1 MDYGTLRVTTPDGQI
16 REYPIDVPSVVVG
29 RADGNRVVI
38 DHVSVSRRHAQLTI
52 ESGRVLVEDLG
63 SGTGTFVGGQRIA
76 ANTPTLVEGGQA
88 IRFGDTEA
96 RFQISEAAAPAPVE
110 APAAAGGGA
119 FAAATPISSTDREQT
134 VSVSL
139 ASPSAP
145 VAAGSPTT
153 ATVTV
158 QNRGNVVD
166 ELTISVV
173 DLPAPWVRVSRAT
186 ISLVPGAKDEVTIV
200 IQPPRASEATAGE
213 YPFAVAVLSREHQRE
228 VRALG
233 KIAVLPFTGFKLS
246 VQPARGKRDFKV
258 SVSNAGNVPASV
270 TLHASDDEAV
280 LDYKFEIESAELP
293 PGEERTVPLV
303 VTPKSK
309 KLLGAGEARLFRVEA
324 RPSGSQ
330 PMTAD
335 AQLTTQPPLERF
347 KWPVLAL
354 VFLLLFGGAGYGY
367 SQKCEVGAFPK
378 CHESKKAAAPVATP
392 TAVAATAGPPA
403 TAGPLVLRKGG
414 NGVIANSDPVP
425 TNTNC
430 LAVRKGDTPAISPDN
445 VVGRLCT
452 GTRVAIKDGPS
463 NDGTYIWWVVEGN
476 GLTGW
481 AAEKRVDGTGVPFI
495 LVAP

>member
-38 DHVSVSRRHAQLTI
+38 DHVSVSRRHAQLSI

-76 ANTPTLVEGGQA
+76 ANTPTLVEPGTA

-110 APAAAGGGA
+110 APSAGGAGA
-119 FAAATPISSTDREQT
+119 FAAATPVSATDREQT
-134 VSVSL
+134 ISVSL

-158 QNRGNVVD
+158 QNRGSVLD
-166 ELTISVV
+166 ELTIAVV
-173 DLPAPWVRVSRAT
+173 DLPAAWVRVSRAT
-186 ISLVPGAKDEVTIV
+186 LTLVPGAKDEVTIV
-200 IQPPRASEATAGE
+200 IQPPRTSEATAGE
-213 YPFAVAVLSREHQRE
+213 YPFAVAVNSREHKRE

-233 KIAVLPFTGFKLS
+233 KMAILPFTGFKLGL
-246 VQPARGKRDFKV
+246 QPPRGKRDFKV
-258 SVSNAGNVPASV
+258 AASNTGNVPASF
-270 TLHASDDEAV
+270 TLHAADDDAV
-280 LDYKFEIESAELP
+280 FDYKFEIESAELR
-293 PGEERTVPLV
+293 PGEERIVPLL

-330 PMTAD
+330 PVTAD

-354 VFLLLFGGAGYGY
+354 VLLLLFGGAGFGY
-367 SQKCEVGAFPK
+367 TQKCDVGALPK
-378 CHESKKAAAPVATP
+378 CHESKKAATPATTP
-392 TAVAATAGPPA
+392 TAVASAAGPTA
-403 TAGPLVLRKGG
+403 TAGPLVLHKGG

-452 GTRVAIKDGPS
+452 GTKVAIKDGPS
-463 NDGTYIWWVVEGN
+463 NDGTYVWWLVEGN

>member
-29 RADGNRVVI
+29 RADANRVVI

-52 ESGRVLVEDLG
+52 ESGRVTVEDLG

-96 RFQISEAAAPAPVE
+96 RFLISEAAAPAPAE
-110 APAAAGGGA
+110 APAAGGIQGPVSVS
-119 FAAATPISSTDREQT
+119 TPASSADREQA

-158 QNRGNVVD
+158 QNRGNIVD

-173 DLPAPWVRVSRAT
+173 DLPAAWVRVSRAT
-186 ISLVPGAKDEVTIV
+186 VSLVPGAKDEITIV
-200 IQPPRASEATAGE
+200 IQPPRTSAATAGE
-213 YPFAVAVLSREHQRE
+213 YPFAVAVLSREHKRE

-233 KIAVLPFTGFKLS
+233 KLAVLPFTGFKLTL
-246 VQPARGKRDFKV
+246 QPPRGKRDFKV
-258 SVSNAGNVPASV
+258 AAANTGNVPANFS
-270 TLHASDDEAV
+270 LHASDEEAV
-280 LDYKFEIESAELP
+280 LDYTFDIESGELQ
-293 PGEERTVPLV
+293 PGEERTIPLV
-303 VTPKSK
+303 VAPKSK

-330 PMTAD
+330 PVTAD
-335 AQLTTQPPLERF
+335 AQLTTKPPLERF
-347 KWPVLAL
+347 KWPVVAL
-354 VFLLLFGGAGYGY
+354 ILLLLFGGAGYGY
-367 SQKCEVGAFPK
+367 SQKCDVGAFPK
-378 CHESKKAAAPVATP
+378 CNESKKAAVPATTP
-392 TAVAATAGPPA
+392 TAAASTGPTA
-403 TAGPLVLRKGG
+403 TAGPLVLHKGG
-414 NGVIANSDPVP
+414 DGVIANSDPVP

-430 LAVRKGDTPAISPDN
+430 LAVRRGDTPVISPDN
-445 VVGRLCT
+445 VLGRLCT
-452 GTRVAIKDGPS
+452 GTKVVIKDGPS
-463 NDGTYIWWVVEGN
+463 NDGTYIWWLVEGN

-481 AAEKRVDGTGVPFI
+481 AAEKRVDGTGAPFI
-495 LVAP
+495 LAAP